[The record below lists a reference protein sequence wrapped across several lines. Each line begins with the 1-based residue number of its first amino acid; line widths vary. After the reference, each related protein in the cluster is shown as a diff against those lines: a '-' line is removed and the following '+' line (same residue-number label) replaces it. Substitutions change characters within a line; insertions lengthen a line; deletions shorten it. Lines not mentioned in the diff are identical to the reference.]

1 MSIPSS
7 HILVSKWLSPV
18 EGVRVWSLEK
28 WLVAGLGQGKY
39 KGHLYYKLRK
49 YADISGDTSEPPSTQ
64 LKALTNLGK
73 WESSK
78 RLMMLFLH
86 IDFVIYFYTLILLK
100 KIMYLYWQTDT
111 LSLKRVGER
120 RQTGRLRYRRTW
132 ISTNAN
138 GRTNR
143 SRKITVMRPPI

>member
-7 HILVSKWLSPV
+7 HILVSKWPSLV

-49 YADISGDTSEPPSTQ
+49 YADISGDTSELPSTQ

-86 IDFVIYFYTLILLK
+86 IDFVKKKNHVSIL
-100 KIMYLYWQTDT
+100 TH
-111 LSLKRVGER
+111 
-120 RQTGRLRYRRTW
+120 
-132 ISTNAN
+132 
-138 GRTNR
+138 
-143 SRKITVMRPPI
+143 